1 MGRVLTSGR
10 EPNRV
15 EVSGQAVQG
24 RTAAARERVQP
35 ERDLSAERNTIS
47 ASMCRGRSDASGH
60 SAIGPAVRLN
70 PPGPGSPGVSA
81 NALHTVY

>member
-47 ASMCRGRSDASGH
+47 ASM
-60 SAIGPAVRLN
+60 
-70 PPGPGSPGVSA
+70 
-81 NALHTVY
+81 